1 MRKKVFLT
9 IAMAALLLVTGW
21 TAHQQKPAFA
31 RQLWEYKSIAGSGD
45 AFLNQMGAQGW
56 ELVAVY
62 NNGEGRMFY
71 FKRPQQ

>member
-1 MRKKVFLT
+1 MRKKVFL

-21 TAHQQKPAFA
+21 TVHQPKPGGV
-31 RQLWEYKSIAGSGD
+31 RQVWEYKSIAGSGD

-56 ELVAVY
+56 ELVTVY